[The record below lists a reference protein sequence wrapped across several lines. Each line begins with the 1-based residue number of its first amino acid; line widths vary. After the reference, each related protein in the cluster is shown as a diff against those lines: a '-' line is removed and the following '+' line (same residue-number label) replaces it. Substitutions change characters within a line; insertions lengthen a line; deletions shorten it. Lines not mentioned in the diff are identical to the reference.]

1 MKPIVTQTQLN
12 AAHDQLNS
20 MFISCGGARSAAT
33 YLDAVWADGKPVM
46 RGPNKDIPHVRW
58 CAYVPSQKKAK
69 EIAEA
74 LEKHMSM
81 TWTSDQYSVPRF
93 NPHHQWYGKGAGR
106 WKVEAYINAELVQG
120 KGKQ

>member
-1 MKPIVTQTQLN
+1 MYI
-12 AAHDQLNS
+12 
-20 MFISCGGARSAAT
+20 
-33 YLDAVWADGKPVM
+33 DAVWADGKPVM
-46 RGPNKDIPHVRW
+46 RGPNKDIPYVRW
-58 CAYVPSQKKAK
+58 CAYVPSQSKAK

-74 LEKHMSM
+74 LEKHMAM

-93 NPHHQWYGKGAGR
+93 NPHYQWYGKGAGR